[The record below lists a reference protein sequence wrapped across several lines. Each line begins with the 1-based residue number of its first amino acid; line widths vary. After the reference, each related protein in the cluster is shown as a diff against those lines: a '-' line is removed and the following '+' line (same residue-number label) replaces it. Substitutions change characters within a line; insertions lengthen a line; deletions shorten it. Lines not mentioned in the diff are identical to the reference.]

1 MFGSCKIIYVRNSL
15 HNGRNML
22 LKLSKITSK
31 GQITIPAEIRKAL
44 DLAAGDTILFEKI
57 NGNIIIKK
65 NNKSTLIS
73 ILEESGPFSQ
83 KTKKTIQNIRDEW
96 H

>member
-1 MFGSCKIIYVRNSL
+1 
-15 HNGRNML
+15 ML

-44 DLAAGDTILFEKI
+44 DLEAGDKIMFEKI

-73 ILEESGPFSQ
+73 ILKESNPFSH
-83 KTKKTIQNIRDEW
+83 KAKKTIQNIRDEW

>member
-1 MFGSCKIIYVRNSL
+1 
-15 HNGRNML
+15 ML

-44 DLAAGDTILFEKI
+44 DLEAGDKIMFEKT

-65 NNKSTLIS
+65 NNKSTLIT

-83 KTKKTIQNIRDEW
+83 KAKKTIQNIRDEW

>member
-1 MFGSCKIIYVRNSL
+1 
-15 HNGRNML
+15 ML
-22 LKLSKITSK
+22 PKLSKITSK

-44 DLAAGDTILFEKI
+44 DLEAGDKIMFEKI

-73 ILEESGPFSQ
+73 ILKESNPFSQ
-83 KTKKTIQNIRDEW
+83 KAKKTIQNIRDEW

>member
-1 MFGSCKIIYVRNSL
+1 
-15 HNGRNML
+15 ML

-31 GQITIPAEIRKAL
+31 GQITIPAGIRRVL
-44 DLAAGDTILFEKI
+44 GLAAGDTILFEKT

-65 NNKSTLIS
+65 NNKSTLVT

-83 KTKKTIQNIRDEW
+83 KAKKTIQNIRDEW

>member
-1 MFGSCKIIYVRNSL
+1 
-15 HNGRNML
+15 ML

-44 DLAAGDTILFEKI
+44 DLAAGDTILFEKT

-65 NNKSTLIS
+65 NNKSTLVT

-83 KTKKTIQNIRDEW
+83 KAKKTIQTIRDVW

>member
-1 MFGSCKIIYVRNSL
+1 
-15 HNGRNML
+15 ML
-22 LKLSKITSK
+22 PKLSKITSK

-44 DLAAGDTILFEKI
+44 DLEAGDKIMFEKI

-73 ILEESGPFSQ
+73 ILKESSPFSQ
-83 KTKKTIQNIRDEW
+83 KAKKTIQNIRDEW